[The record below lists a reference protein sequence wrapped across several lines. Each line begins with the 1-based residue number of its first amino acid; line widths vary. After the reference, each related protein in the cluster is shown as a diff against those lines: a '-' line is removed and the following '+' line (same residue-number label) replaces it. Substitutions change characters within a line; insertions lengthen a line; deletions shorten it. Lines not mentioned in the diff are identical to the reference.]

1 MTVIH
6 EPLEDLFLVDLDL
19 PREGFRGFIGS
30 WVLRRA
36 GATVLVDPG
45 PRATLP
51 ILRDALAR
59 LRVHR
64 LDAVLLTH
72 IHIDHAGGTGLLLD
86 RYPEA
91 QVVCHRKGMPHLADP
106 AKLWAGSLQVLGDLA
121 EAYGEIAPVPPERV
135 TWEDSLT
142 FGDLPVDALETP
154 GHAAHH
160 VSYRVGDL
168 LFAGEAAGVRCA
180 LPEGPYLRPAAPP
193 PFFYEEF
200 RVSLLRLAATGAAHL
215 CYGHGGHT
223 AGARAVC
230 EAALR
235 QLDLWVR
242 TVEEL
247 VRSGGED
254 LARAAFDRL
263 LDVDPAFARFRDL
276 PPDVQARER
285 YFFGNT
291 LQGLRGDAER
301 RLAGG

>member
-1 MTVIH
+1 VID
-6 EPLEDLFLVDLDL
+6 EPLEGLFRIGLDL
-19 PREGFRGFIGS
+19 PREGFRGFIGA
-30 WVLRRA
+30 WVLRSG

-51 ILRDALAR
+51 ALRDALAR
-59 LRVHR
+59 LRVER

-91 QVVCHRKGMPHLADP
+91 RVVCHPKGMSHLADP

-121 EAYGEIAPVPPERV
+121 EAYGEIAPVPPERL
-135 TWEDSLT
+135 TWSDSLT
-142 FGDLPVDALETP
+142 FGGLRVDALETP

-160 VSYRVGDL
+160 LSFRAGDL
-168 LFAGEAAGVRCA
+168 LFAGEAAGVRCN
-180 LPEGPYLRPAAPP
+180 LPGGPYLRPAAPP

-200 RVSLLRLAATGAAHL
+200 RASLLRLAATGAAHL

-223 AGARAVC
+223 AGAGPVC

-242 TVEEL
+242 TVEEM
-247 VRSGGED
+247 VRSGTED
-254 LARAAFDRL
+254 LPGAAFRRL
-263 LDVDPAFARFRDL
+263 LDADPAFARFRDL

-291 LQGLRGDAER
+291 LQGLKGDAER
-301 RLAGG
+301 RLGAG